1 MQNPTSLASGSSPIA
16 FPAYTWAAKPAA
28 ASSSGQIIRITDV
41 SAGQSGTGGGA
52 LFISNGVRWKPLN
65 GEVVIDG
72 IDTAND
78 GIANTAENI
87 VTPTSVVIP
96 AGLLANYDKLKLLL
110 TASKNGVS
118 DTCTIRLLWGSTG
131 TVADAAIGQIT
142 ALAGGNQSF
151 GSMFVFKRIS
161 ATTIQKMGSADT
173 AGGFTGAS
181 LTAFPAPVTV
191 QNMDSNAMR
200 LTITMRMTNGTEL
213 PTIQD
218 MQLTLSASDN
228 A

>member
-28 ASSSGQIIRITDV
+28 ASSAGQIIRITDV
-41 SAGQSGTGGGA
+41 SAGQSGSGGGS

-72 IDTAND
+72 IDTPND
-78 GIANTAENI
+78 GVANTTENI

-96 AGLLANYDKLKLLL
+96 AGLIGNFDKLKLLL
-110 TASKNGVS
+110 TASKNGAS
-118 DTCTIRLLWGSTG
+118 DSCTIRLRWGPLG
-131 TVADAAIGQIT
+131 TVADPVISTIT
-142 ALAGGNQSF
+142 SLAGANQSF
-151 GSMFVFKRIS
+151 GSILVFKRTS
-161 ATTIQKMGSADT
+161 ATAIQKMGSADS
-173 AGGFTGAS
+173 AGGFTGPS
-181 LTAFPAPVTV
+181 LTAFAAATAVS
-191 QNMDSNAMR
+191 NMDSNAMR
-200 LTITMRMTNGTEL
+200 LTITAQMTGGTEI

-218 MQLTLSASDN
+218 MQLTLSVSDN